1 MDEIN
6 LLLTEFKKESNG
18 IFNAVYKDYF
28 PTVKKFVVN
37 NSGNLLD
44 AEDIFQDT
52 MLVFLQKIRSDNF
65 VLTASVKT
73 YIVAISKHLWLKKI
87 RDHAFKNIAYTEIFD
102 EQFADEINLSIE
114 QEKAY
119 AEKLKLYITK
129 VTKHCQ
135 QLIHDI
141 YFQYKSI
148 QQIKEDYGYSSI
160 HNAQNQ
166 KHKCIQQIREIKS
179 NEEKSEEK

>member
-1 MDEIN
+1 MEYITN
-6 LLLTEFKKESNG
+6 LLRELKKEDNG
-18 IFNAVYKDYF
+18 IFEALYKEYF

-52 MLVFLQKIRSDNF
+52 MIVFLQKLRSDNF
-65 VLTASVKT
+65 ELTASVKT
-73 YIVAISKHLWLKKI
+73 YIVAIAKHLWLKKL

-114 QEKAY
+114 HEKAY

-166 KHKCIQQIREIKS
+166 KHKCIEQIRDVKS
-179 NEEKSEEK
+179 NQERNNN